1 MLAGWRKRMV
11 SAGFLILTVLFLLLG
26 CSGGEESTAPSD
38 NGEQGDQG
46 EQAEVSMVL
55 KLGHVSAPDLPYD
68 IASKEF
74 AKEVEERT
82 NGKIK
87 IEVYGSG
94 QLGGDRDMIE
104 QVQLGTLDLYA
115 GSTASLT
122 NFVPEFEVMDLPFLF
137 NDHDHVYRALDGEVG
152 QFLAEKLEGAGFKH
166 LGYWEQGFKN
176 ISNNVREVRSAAD
189 MAGIRMRI
197 QESPLL
203 AETYKALGADTTP
216 IAFPEVYTSIQQGV
230 VDGYEGSIVP
240 FSDIKLYE
248 VQNYLSEAR
257 ISFGAAVLI
266 MNKEKFESLDEET
279 QQIFIELGE
288 KYALEE
294 RKVNQEFIDELM
306 DLVAQEGVQIVP
318 YEELDIQSFKEAVA
332 PVYDKY
338 PQYRELV
345 EKIRA
350 LE

>member
-1 MLAGWRKRMV
+1 MFHGWTRKIAITGV
-11 SAGFLILTVLFLLLG
+11 AILTTGMILSG
-26 CSGGEESTAPSD
+26 CGSSGGTES
-38 NGEQGDQG
+38 QGNANQG
-46 EQAEVSMVL
+46 SQETTETIVF

-68 IASKEF
+68 IASKGF
-74 AKEVEERT
+74 AREVEEKT

-104 QVQLGTLDLYA
+104 QVQLGSLDFYA
-115 GSTASLT
+115 GSTAALT

-137 NDHDHVYRALDGEVG
+137 NSNEHVYQALDGEIG
-152 QFLAEKLEGAGFKH
+152 QYLNEKLEEAGFVN

-176 ISNNVREVRSAAD
+176 ISNNRREIRSAKD
-189 MAGIRMRI
+189 MEGIKMRI

-203 AETYKALGADTTP
+203 SDTYKALGAHATP
-216 IAFPEVYTSIQQGV
+216 IPFPEVYTSIQQGV
-230 VDGYEGSIVP
+230 VEGYEGSIVP

-248 VQNYLSEAR
+248 VQDYLSEAR
-257 ISFGAAVLI
+257 ISFGAAVLL

-279 QQIFIELGE
+279 QQILIEIGK

-294 RKVNQEFIDELM
+294 RKINQEKINELM
-306 DLVAQEGVQIVP
+306 ELAAQHGVKITK
-318 YEELDIQSFKEAVA
+318 YEEMDIQSFKDAVQ

-338 PQYRELV
+338 PQYKELV